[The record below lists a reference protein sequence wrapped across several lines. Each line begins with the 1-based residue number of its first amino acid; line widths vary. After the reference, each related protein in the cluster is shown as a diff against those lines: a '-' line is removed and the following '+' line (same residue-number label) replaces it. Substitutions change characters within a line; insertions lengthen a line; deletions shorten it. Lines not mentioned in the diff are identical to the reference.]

1 MAQGRV
7 LFLQDNGINESL
19 ALTELSA
26 YLSRRG
32 HSTQILLQ
40 RDEPLFEKRIQAIK
54 PHLVV
59 VPCNV
64 YAHGW
69 VLRTLTMLARV
80 IPGTPVLVGGTHPTF
95 SPDFIQEAPVSMIL
109 VGEAEIAVLELL
121 ERILSGQDYLD
132 IPGVWVKRDG
142 EVQRTGPA
150 ARLADLDELVP
161 SNRMLY
167 YRYRFMRRFP
177 WKKFTTGRG
186 CVNSCAFCYNNFI
199 KQIYC
204 GEDFVRRKSPHKV
217 LAEIDEV
224 RRSSTLKWVHFAD
237 DLFVTDREWL
247 AGFCSLYTKRFAL
260 PFSCNSSADR
270 MDRDVARL
278 LAGAGCKVVA
288 IGVESANEETR
299 VSLLKKPMTNKVIE
313 HAAACI
319 KGAGMK
325 LVTFNMVG
333 LPGESLHDAFE
344 TLKYSRGLGADATRL
359 LMAVPLPGT
368 SMTMDAARDGYLDPS
383 LATSFSTDLDFGA
396 NPYGPYYDTPDPKA
410 FENLVN
416 LAPMLSRLPPRALKL
431 LHSLPRPLTR
441 PGRLWMSMQEKTTY
455 QFSLLEGL
463 AFYLHVGNPWL
474 RTTNYVTLI

>member
-1 MAQGRV
+1 MARGRI

-32 HSTQILLQ
+32 HSTQVLLQ
-40 RDEPLFEKRIQAIK
+40 RDEPQFEKRIEAIR

-64 YAHGW
+64 YAHTW
-69 VLRTLTMLARV
+69 VLQTLTMLHRV
-80 IPGTPVLVGGTHPTF
+80 LPGTPVLVGGTHPTF
-95 SPDFIQEAPVSMIL
+95 SPEFIEEDRVSMIL
-109 VGEAEIAVLELL
+109 VGEAEVAVLELVQ
-121 ERILSGQDYLD
+121 RILAGDSYLD
-132 IPGVWVKRDG
+132 IPGIWTKVDG
-142 EVQRTGPA
+142 EIRRTGPA
-150 ARLADLDELVP
+150 DRLADLDELVP

-204 GEDFVRRKSPHKV
+204 GHDFVRRKSPVKV

-237 DLFVTDREWL
+237 DLFVTDRDWL
-247 AGFCSLYTKRFAL
+247 TEFCSLYRGRFDL

-270 MDRDVARL
+270 MDPAVANL
-278 LAGAGCKVVA
+278 LATAGCKVVA
-288 IGVESANEETR
+288 IGVESANEKTR
-299 VSLLKKPMTNKVIE
+299 MKLLKKPMTNKIIE
-313 HAAACI
+313 HAASCI

-333 LPGESLHDAFE
+333 LPGETLAEAFE
-344 TLKYSRGLGADATRL
+344 TLKYSRRLGADAARV

-368 SMTMDAARDGYLDPS
+368 SMTVDAAREGYLDPS
-383 LATSFSTDLDFGA
+383 LATSFTENLDFGA
-396 NPYGPYYDTPDPKA
+396 NPYGPYYETPDPQA

-416 LAPMLSRLPPRALKL
+416 LAPVMSTLPASVAATLHSIPRAF
-431 LHSLPRPLTR
+431 TR
-441 PGRLWMSMQEKTTY
+441 PFRLWMSLQEKMTY
-455 QFSLLEGL
+455 QFSMREGV
-463 AFYLHVGNPWL
+463 AFYFHVGNPWL